1 MLEHSLGQLV
11 QWLRSPQSSQ
21 SEPSSHLAGA
31 GRPFAR
37 YVIPLLFAP
46 SSHLPLLCGNLA
58 LHVFWQREGGGDGG
72 RGGEGGG
79 GGEGG
84 RFGLGGELGGV

>member
-1 MLEHSLGQLV
+1 MFEHSLGQLV

-31 GRPFAR
+31 GRPFE
-37 YVIPLLFAP
+37 YEMIPLLFAP

-58 LHVFWQREGGGDGG
+58 LHVFWQREGGGKGG
-72 RGGEGGG
+72 LGGEGGG

-84 RFGLGGELGGV
+84 RFGLGGKRGGV